1 MSDLERFLAVGKAPN
16 IPGPE
21 HGESRRVAEFSLTSG
36 TVEVPE
42 DAPEGEALRFLEEA
56 GQDPREWEVTGFRR
70 IEYGNPAQPFVST
83 RFTYKRREGAGEPVP
98 IDDLLAM
105 IYAHADRERS
115 SRVGDAPAPGVAVLI
130 GDMQFGQ
137 IGPDGDPFEAIENTL
152 AAIDLAAEEIERQG
166 GADEVL
172 VAWLGDH
179 IEGFVSQGGK
189 NSWRTRLTLTEQIRV
204 TRRVMYY
211 AIEVLEP
218 LCRRLVMAAVPG
230 NHGRVE
236 AGNGTG
242 TRVDDNHDTDAL
254 VAVAEALDL
263 AGGHDGVETYVPD
276 IDQISLA
283 VAVGGVTWGLVHGD
297 KWKRNGQF
305 TWWREQ
311 AFHGA
316 PTAGADV
323 LCCGHFHFFQAIE
336 DGQKLFIQ
344 VPT

>member
-1 MSDLERFLAVGKAPN
+1 
-16 IPGPE
+16 
-21 HGESRRVAEFSLTSG
+21 
-36 TVEVPE
+36 
-42 DAPEGEALRFLEEA
+42 
-56 GQDPREWEVTGFRR
+56 
-70 IEYGNPAQPFVST
+70 
-83 RFTYKRREGAGEPVP
+83 GEPVP

-115 SRVGDAPAPGVAVLI
+115 SRVGDAPARGVAVLI

-137 IGPDGDPFEAIENTL
+137 SGPDGDPFEAIGNTP
-152 AAIDLAAEEIERQG
+152 AATDLAAEEIERQG

-242 TRVDDNHDTDAL
+242 TRADDNHDTDAL
-254 VAVAEALDL
+254 VAVAE
-263 AGGHDGVETYVPD
+263 GWVWRVSGDGWRR
-276 IDQISLA
+276 S
-283 VAVGGVTWGLVHGD
+283 G
-297 KWKRNGQF
+297 KF
-305 TWWREQ
+305 TGWREV
-311 AFHGA
+311 AFYGA

-323 LCCGHFHFFQAIE
+323 LCCGHFHFFQASE

-344 VPT
+344 VPTLGTDGAYWTNLHGSRPNPG